1 MSRIRNTLLTD
12 EWGLPSSQVAD
23 GTNAL
28 TRARPLLWDIP
39 VAFVLSSLEGA
50 GVPMAERRLEA
61 GKTIYRRGDPDG
73 HLYFLVDGVVKLYK
87 SYEEHKEA
95 IVTLLE
101 EGNVFGEP
109 TPRSEGVHRDSA
121 EAASTCWVTV
131 VSKAAL
137 EQHVRRDPGCA
148 LALLIAYAQWVQRHE
163 RAMERLVPRDI
174 RPRLAA
180 SLLELADRLGE
191 PTEDGVTI
199 KVHLIHQTLADMV
212 VSSRVG
218 VSKEMGRFRRE
229 GLITPR
235 GRGRIV
241 LLDEPSLGEIARC

>member
-1 MSRIRNTLLTD
+1 MRIA
-12 EWGLPSSQVAD
+12 LPSYERGLQPSRVVDA
-23 GTNAL
+23 APSL
-28 TRARPLLWDIP
+28 RPQRPPLWDAP
-39 VAFVLSSLEGA
+39 VAFMLSSLEEAGA
-50 GVPMAERRLEA
+50 RVAERSFEA
-61 GKTIYRRGDPDG
+61 EETIYIRGDPDR
-73 HLYFLVDGVVKLYK
+73 HLYFLTEGVVKLYK
-87 SYEEHKEA
+87 SYREHKEA

-109 TPRSEGVHRDSA
+109 APRSEGVHRDSA
-121 EAASTCWVTV
+121 EAVSACRVAV

-137 EQHVRRDPGCA
+137 EHHVRRDPGCA
-148 LALLIAYAQWVQRHE
+148 LALLIAYAQWVQRNE
-163 RAMERLVPRDI
+163 RAMWRLVRRDI

-191 PTEDGVTI
+191 PTEDGVAI
-199 KVHLIHQTLADMV
+199 KVHLTHQTLADMV

-241 LLDEPSLGEIARC
+241 LLDEPSLGEIARS

>member
-1 MSRIRNTLLTD
+1 M
-12 EWGLPSSQVAD
+12 
-23 GTNAL
+23 
-28 TRARPLLWDIP
+28 P
-39 VAFVLSSLEGA
+39 VAFVLWSLEEA
-50 GVPMAERRLEA
+50 QVRMAERCLEA
-61 GKTIYRRGDPDG
+61 GETIYVRGDQDR
-73 HLYFLVDGVVKLYK
+73 HLCFLAEGVVKLYMG
-87 SYEEHKEA
+87 YGGHKEVV
-95 IVTLLE
+95 VTLLE

-109 TPRSEGVHRDSA
+109 APRPEGVHHDSA
-121 EAASTCWVTV
+121 EAASACRVAV
-131 VSKAAL
+131 VGKTAL
-137 EQHVRRDPGCA
+137 EHHVRRDPGCA
-148 LALLIAYAQWVQRHE
+148 VALLIAYAQWVQRHE

-191 PTEDGVTI
+191 PTEDGVAI

-241 LLDEPSLGEIARC
+241 LLDEPSLGEIARS

>member
-1 MSRIRNTLLTD
+1 
-12 EWGLPSSQVAD
+12 
-23 GTNAL
+23 
-28 TRARPLLWDIP
+28 
-39 VAFVLSSLEGA
+39 
-50 GVPMAERRLEA
+50 MAERRLEA
-61 GKTIYRRGDPDG
+61 GGAVYGRGDPDRN
-73 HLYFLVDGVVKLYK
+73 LFFLVEGVVKLYK
-87 SYEEHKEA
+87 SYREHKEA

-109 TPRSEGVHRDSA
+109 APRSEGVHRDSA
-121 EAASTCWVTV
+121 VATSACRVAV
-131 VSKAAL
+131 VSKTAL
-137 EQHVRRDPGCA
+137 EHHVRCDSECA
-148 LALLIAYAQWVQRHE
+148 VALLIAYARWVQRNE

-191 PTEDGVTI
+191 PTENGVAI

-241 LLDEPSLGEIARC
+241 RLDEPSLGEIPRS